1 MCPFAKML
9 VPLEGPSRKLP
20 LMEGCA
26 NEEVSLVID
35 DDDIAA
41 CDAHAIEADRD
52 ARGRL
57 LCMFLLNGCYPC
69 FCGVSSA
76 GSA

>member
-1 MCPFAKML
+1 MAGCAPW
-9 VPLEGPSRKLP
+9 RKLP

-52 ARGRL
+52 KWLLSMFSRCVVSGIGMKHVRL
-57 LCMFLLNGCYPC
+57 QR
-69 FCGVSSA
+69 

>member
-1 MCPFAKML
+1 MAACA
-9 VPLEGPSRKLP
+9 PSRKLP

-52 ARGRL
+52 ARARL
-57 LCMFLLNGCYPC
+57 LCMFLLNGAN
-69 FCGVSSA
+69 GDNRRHRTN
-76 GSA
+76 